1 MTYVFDIDG
10 TICHTEGSDYEHSIP
25 MQDRINY
32 INKLYETNTIFF
44 LTARGMGRTDNSQF
58 DAIDQMYDLTQRQL
72 TKWGVKY
79 HRLFL
84 GKPAGDV
91 YIDDKGMKDE
101 DFFTNETC

>member
-10 TICHTEGSDYEHSIP
+10 TICHTEGSDYEHSVP
-25 MQDRINY
+25 MQNRIDH

-44 LTARGMGRTDNSQF
+44 LTARGMGRTDNSQL
-58 DAIDQMYDLTQRQL
+58 DAIDQLYTLTERQL

-84 GKPAGDV
+84 GKPAGDIYV
-91 YIDDKGMKDE
+91 DDKGMKDE
-101 DFFTNETC
+101 NFFTNETC